1 MDKKPFL
8 TLLGD
13 DHSSSRDLI
22 WSSGSNNKIRRLA
35 TSISM
40 GSPFNRRYFWKTN
53 GGEWIRC
60 GSADDA
66 YVGAKAVWEVASL
79 KEIFLSRTSPSSIG
93 FSSLGGILSVTPSE
107 DSKGTHIHIGAGGKE
122 VLAPI
127 APGVIRR
134 IPIAS
139 CRQFNLRD
147 AIPINCDADNMIAL
161 DGEREI
167 NAYQGDKLT
176 VRLNPE
182 GPWVVDVAG
191 VLSIASI
198 NKYFITNG

>member
-1 MDKKPFL
+1 MI
-8 TLLGD
+8 T
-13 DHSSSRDLI
+13 
-22 WSSGSNNKIRRLA
+22 
-35 TSISM
+35 
-40 GSPFNRRYFWKTN
+40 NRCKNRSLNFKLF
-53 GGEWIRC
+53 GET
-60 GSADDA
+60 
-66 YVGAKAVWEVASL
+66 VWEVASL

-93 FSSLGGILSVTPSE
+93 FSSLGGILGGTPSE

-147 AIPINCDADNMIAL
+147 AIPINCDTDNMIAL

-176 VRLNPE
+176 IRLNPE

-198 NKYFITNG
+198 NKHFITDR